1 MVLKASTLSAR
12 LLNLIFGHNFLING
26 LWTSAA
32 RNFGSNMIR
41 FNSFFGYTAIVVAA
55 FLTGCA
61 GKPVLEVAPEDWVYE
76 DRAITIQ
83 VESPSDLN
91 AISGRPHSLVIGL
104 FQLSDPNTFDGL
116 AATQQGAIDLLNKGK
131 IDDTVSNFTRVI
143 VQPGES
149 KTTVYPRSQGAKF
162 IGLVVGYYGLNP
174 ELDVKVIEIPE
185 KPAKRGAVDLVLSN
199 LGLVANEAKAVPDK
213 LYVIISLGRD
223 ETKKIETVD
232 PIAVRVI

>member
-1 MVLKASTLSAR
+1 MIKLRNILQWIVIGTLLS
-12 LLNLIFGHNFLING
+12 
-26 LWTSAA
+26 
-32 RNFGSNMIR
+32 
-41 FNSFFGYTAIVVAA
+41 
-55 FLTGCA
+55 GCA
-61 GKPVLEVAPEDWVYE
+61 GKPVLEVAAEDWVYE

-83 VESPSDLN
+83 VDSPADLN

-116 AATQQGAIDLLNKGK
+116 TATQQGAIELLNKGK

-149 KTTVYPRSQGAKF
+149 KTAVYSRSQGAKF
-162 IGLVVGYYGLNP
+162 VGLIVGYFGLNP
-174 ELDVKVIEIPE
+174 ELDVRVIEIPE
-185 KPAKRGAVDLVLSN
+185 KAAKRGAVDLVLAN

-213 LYVIISLGRD
+213 LYVRVSLGRD

-232 PIAVRVI
+232 PVSVRII